1 MAERL
6 DKFLANAGIGTR
18 SEVKKLLKQ
27 ERVQVNDL
35 FPKGGELK
43 VNPQTDRILVDGKL
57 VRSEKNEYFLLHKP
71 AGYLTATRDGS
82 EKTVMDLIDSSRK
95 ERLFP
100 VGRLDK
106 DTEGLLLITDDGELA
121 HQLLSPKKHV
131 PKTYF
136 AKVSGLMEA
145 ECVPLFEKGLNIGD
159 EKPTLPARLRIL
171 NVNVAEDYSEVE
183 ITVREGRYHQIKRM
197 CHVTGHEVLYLKRI
211 SMGSLKLDDSLVKGD
226 FRKLEK
232 EEIENLKRVRGKE

>member
-1 MAERL
+1 
-6 DKFLANAGIGTR
+6 
-18 SEVKKLLKQ
+18 
-27 ERVQVNDL
+27 
-35 FPKGGELK
+35 
-43 VNPQTDRILVDGKL
+43 
-57 VRSEKNEYFLLHKP
+57 
-71 AGYLTATRDGS
+71 
-82 EKTVMDLIDSSRK
+82 MDLIDSSRK

-145 ECVPLFEKGLNIGD
+145 ECVPLFEKGLDIGD

-171 NVNVAEDYSEVE
+171 SVNVAEDYSEVE